1 MKKNLKRVRINLENC
16 FYARKFKETYIMR
29 KFFGEFKKFI
39 MRGNV
44 MDLAVGVIIGSA
56 FTAIVTAL
64 SNNILRPVINWF
76 IALICGEDS
85 LSNIYT
91 FLKRV
96 VDENGVVDLSQS
108 IYIDWGA
115 FINAII
121 NFIIIAFVLFVIV
134 KVINRINDGVTELV
148 KNGEMLSKKEVKA
161 LRKQG
166 KTIKEIKQMQAEQEA
181 AAKKAEEERKAEEAK
196 NAPPT
201 TEQLLTEILSEIK
214 NKKGE

>member
-1 MKKNLKRVRINLENC
+1 MKKNSKRVRINLENC

>member
-1 MKKNLKRVRINLENC
+1 MKK
-16 FYARKFKETYIMR
+16 
-29 KFFGEFKKFI
+29 FFEEFKKFI

-64 SNNILRPVINWF
+64 SNNILRPVINWL

-96 VDENGVVDLSQS
+96 VDENGVVDLAQS

-121 NFIIIAFVLFVIV
+121 NFLIIAFVLFTIV
-134 KVINRINDGVTELV
+134 KIINHINEGVTELV

-166 KTIKEIKQMQAEQEA
+166 KTVKEIKQMQAEQEA

-201 TEQLLTEILSEIK
+201 TEQLLTEILAEIK
-214 NKKGE
+214 NKKEE

>member
-1 MKKNLKRVRINLENC
+1 MKK
-16 FYARKFKETYIMR
+16 
-29 KFFGEFKKFI
+29 FFEEFKKFI

-64 SNNILRPVINWF
+64 SNNILRPVINWL

-96 VDENGVVDLSQS
+96 VDENGVVDLTQS

-121 NFIIIAFVLFVIV
+121 NFIIIAFVLFTIV
-134 KVINRINDGVTELV
+134 KIINHINEGVTELV

-181 AAKKAEEERKAEEAK
+181 EAKKAEEERKAEEAK

-201 TEQLLTEILSEIK
+201 TEQLLTEILAEIK

>member
-1 MKKNLKRVRINLENC
+1 MKK
-16 FYARKFKETYIMR
+16 
-29 KFFGEFKKFI
+29 FFEEFKKFI

-64 SNNILRPVINWF
+64 SNNILRPVINWL

-96 VDENGVVDLSQS
+96 VDENGVVDLAQS

-121 NFIIIAFVLFVIV
+121 NFLIIAFVLFTIV
-134 KVINRINDGVTELV
+134 KIINHINEGVTELV

-166 KTIKEIKQMQAEQEA
+166 KTVKEIKQMQAEQEA

-201 TEQLLTEILSEIK
+201 TEQLLTEILAEIK

>member
-1 MKKNLKRVRINLENC
+1 MKK
-16 FYARKFKETYIMR
+16 
-29 KFFGEFKKFI
+29 FFEEFKKFI

-64 SNNILRPVINWF
+64 SNNILRPVINWL

-96 VDENGVVDLSQS
+96 VDENGVVDLTQS

-121 NFIIIAFVLFVIV
+121 NFIIIAFVLFTIV
-134 KVINRINDGVTELV
+134 KIINHINDGVTELV

-201 TEQLLTEILSEIK
+201 TEQLLTEILAEIK
-214 NKKGE
+214 NKKEE

>member
-201 TEQLLTEILSEIK
+201 TEQLLTEILAEIK

>member
-1 MKKNLKRVRINLENC
+1 MKK
-16 FYARKFKETYIMR
+16 
-29 KFFGEFKKFI
+29 FFEEFKKFI

-64 SNNILRPVINWF
+64 SNNILRPVINWL

-96 VDENGVVDLSQS
+96 VDENGVVDLAQS

-121 NFIIIAFVLFVIV
+121 NFIIIAFVLFTIV
-134 KVINRINDGVTELV
+134 KIINHINEGVTELV

-166 KTIKEIKQMQAEQEA
+166 KTVKEIKQMQAEQEA

-201 TEQLLTEILSEIK
+201 TEQLLTEILAEIK

>member
-1 MKKNLKRVRINLENC
+1 MKK
-16 FYARKFKETYIMR
+16 
-29 KFFGEFKKFI
+29 FFEEFKKFI

-64 SNNILRPVINWF
+64 SNNILRPVINWL

-96 VDENGVVDLSQS
+96 VDENGVVDLTQS

-121 NFIIIAFVLFVIV
+121 NFIIIAFVLFTIV
-134 KVINRINDGVTELV
+134 KIINHINEGVTELV

-181 AAKKAEEERKAEEAK
+181 AAKKADEERKAEEAK

-201 TEQLLTEILSEIK
+201 TEQLLTEILAEIK

>member
-1 MKKNLKRVRINLENC
+1 
-16 FYARKFKETYIMR
+16 MR

-121 NFIIIAFVLFVIV
+121 NFVIIAFVLFVIV

-201 TEQLLTEILSEIK
+201 TEQLLTEILAEIK

>member
-1 MKKNLKRVRINLENC
+1 MKK
-16 FYARKFKETYIMR
+16 
-29 KFFGEFKKFI
+29 FFEEFKKFI

-64 SNNILRPVINWF
+64 SNNILRPVINWL

-96 VDENGVVDLSQS
+96 VDENGVVDLAQS

-121 NFIIIAFVLFVIV
+121 NFLIIAFVLFTIV
-134 KVINRINDGVTELV
+134 KIINHINEGVTELV

-166 KTIKEIKQMQAEQEA
+166 KTVKEIKQMQAEQEA
-181 AAKKAEEERKAEEAK
+181 AAKNAEEERKAEEAK

-201 TEQLLTEILSEIK
+201 TEQLLTEILAEIK
-214 NKKGE
+214 NKKEE

>member
-1 MKKNLKRVRINLENC
+1 
-16 FYARKFKETYIMR
+16 
-29 KFFGEFKKFI
+29 

-64 SNNILRPVINWF
+64 SNNILRPVINWI

-91 FLKRV
+91 FLKKV
-96 VDENGVVDLSQS
+96 NDPTTGLVDLTQS

-121 NFIIIAFVLFVIV
+121 NFIIIAFVLFMIV
-134 KVINRINDGVTELV
+134 KIVNRVNDGVTELV
-148 KNGEMLSKKEVKA
+148 KGSDVLSKEEIRA

-166 KTIKEIKQMQAEQEA
+166 KTIKEIKQIEAEKEA
-181 AAKKAEEERKAEEAK
+181 AAKKAEEERLAEEAK

-201 TEQLLTEILSEIK
+201 TEQLLADILTELK
-214 NKKGE
+214 NK

>member
-1 MKKNLKRVRINLENC
+1 
-16 FYARKFKETYIMR
+16 MR

-166 KTIKEIKQMQAEQEA
+166 KTIKEIKQMQAEQEV

-201 TEQLLTEILSEIK
+201 TEQLLTEILAEIK

>member
-1 MKKNLKRVRINLENC
+1 MKK
-16 FYARKFKETYIMR
+16 
-29 KFFGEFKKFI
+29 FFEEFKKFI

-64 SNNILRPVINWF
+64 SNNILRPVINWL

-96 VDENGVVDLSQS
+96 VDENGVVDLTQS

-121 NFIIIAFVLFVIV
+121 NFIIIAFVLFTIV
-134 KVINRINDGVTELV
+134 KIINHINEGVTELV

-201 TEQLLTEILSEIK
+201 TEQLLTEILVEIK

>member
-1 MKKNLKRVRINLENC
+1 MKK
-16 FYARKFKETYIMR
+16 
-29 KFFGEFKKFI
+29 FFEEFKKFI

-64 SNNILRPVINWF
+64 SNNILRPVINWL

-96 VDENGVVDLSQS
+96 VDENGVVDLTQS

-121 NFIIIAFVLFVIV
+121 NFIIIAFVLFTIV
-134 KVINRINDGVTELV
+134 KIINHINEGVTELV

-201 TEQLLTEILSEIK
+201 TEQLLTEILAEIK
-214 NKKGE
+214 NKKEE

>member
-1 MKKNLKRVRINLENC
+1 MKK
-16 FYARKFKETYIMR
+16 
-29 KFFGEFKKFI
+29 FFEEFKKFI

-64 SNNILRPVINWF
+64 SNNILRPVINWL

-96 VDENGVVDLSQS
+96 VDENGVVDLTQS

-121 NFIIIAFVLFVIV
+121 NFIIIAFVLFTIV
-134 KVINRINDGVTELV
+134 KIINHINDGVTELV

-201 TEQLLTEILSEIK
+201 TEQLLTEILAERE
-214 NKKGE
+214 NKKEE

>member
-1 MKKNLKRVRINLENC
+1 MKK
-16 FYARKFKETYIMR
+16 
-29 KFFGEFKKFI
+29 FFEEFKKFI

-64 SNNILRPVINWF
+64 SNNILRPVINWL

-96 VDENGVVDLSQS
+96 VDENGVVDLAQS

-121 NFIIIAFVLFVIV
+121 NFIIIAFVLFTIV
-134 KVINRINDGVTELV
+134 KIINHINEGVTELV
-148 KNGEMLSKKEVKA
+148 KNGEMLSKKEVKV

-201 TEQLLTEILSEIK
+201 TEQLLTEILAEIK

>member
-1 MKKNLKRVRINLENC
+1 MKK
-16 FYARKFKETYIMR
+16 
-29 KFFGEFKKFI
+29 FFEEFKKFI

-64 SNNILRPVINWF
+64 SNNILRPVINWL

-96 VDENGVVDLSQS
+96 VDENGVVDLAQS

-121 NFIIIAFVLFVIV
+121 NFIIIAFVLFTIV
-134 KVINRINDGVTELV
+134 KIINHINEGVTELV

-201 TEQLLTEILSEIK
+201 TEQLLTEILTEIK
-214 NKKGE
+214 NNKGE

>member
-1 MKKNLKRVRINLENC
+1 MKK
-16 FYARKFKETYIMR
+16 
-29 KFFGEFKKFI
+29 FFEEFNKFI

-64 SNNILRPVINWF
+64 SNNILRPVINWL

-96 VDENGVVDLSQS
+96 VDENGVVDLAQS

-121 NFIIIAFVLFVIV
+121 NFIIIAFVLFTIV
-134 KVINRINDGVTELV
+134 KIINHINEGVTELV

-166 KTIKEIKQMQAEQEA
+166 NTIKEIKQMQAEQEA

-201 TEQLLTEILSEIK
+201 TEQLLTEILAEIK

>member
-1 MKKNLKRVRINLENC
+1 MKK
-16 FYARKFKETYIMR
+16 
-29 KFFGEFKKFI
+29 FFEEFTKFI

-64 SNNILRPVINWF
+64 SNNILRPVINWL

-96 VDENGVVDLSQS
+96 VDENGVVDLTQS

-121 NFIIIAFVLFVIV
+121 NFIIIAFVLFTIV
-134 KVINRINDGVTELV
+134 KIINHINEGVTELV

-201 TEQLLTEILSEIK
+201 TEQLLTEILAEIK

>member
-1 MKKNLKRVRINLENC
+1 MKK
-16 FYARKFKETYIMR
+16 
-29 KFFGEFKKFI
+29 FFEEFKKFI

-64 SNNILRPVINWF
+64 SNNILRPVINWL

-96 VDENGVVDLSQS
+96 VDENGVVDLAQS

-121 NFIIIAFVLFVIV
+121 NFIIIAFVLFTIV
-134 KVINRINDGVTELV
+134 KIINHINEGVTELV

-166 KTIKEIKQMQAEQEA
+166 KTIKEIKQMQAEQEE

-201 TEQLLTEILSEIK
+201 TEQLLTEILAEIK

>member
-1 MKKNLKRVRINLENC
+1 
-16 FYARKFKETYIMR
+16 MR

-148 KNGEMLSKKEVKA
+148 KNGEMLSKKEVKT

-201 TEQLLTEILSEIK
+201 TEQLLTEILAEIK

>member
-166 KTIKEIKQMQAEQEA
+166 KTIKEIKQMQTEQEA

-201 TEQLLTEILSEIK
+201 TEQLLTEILAEIK

>member
-1 MKKNLKRVRINLENC
+1 
-16 FYARKFKETYIMR
+16 MR

-196 NAPPT
+196 NEPPT

>member
-1 MKKNLKRVRINLENC
+1 MKK
-16 FYARKFKETYIMR
+16 
-29 KFFGEFKKFI
+29 FFEEFKKFI

-64 SNNILRPVINWF
+64 SNNILRPVINWL

-96 VDENGVVDLSQS
+96 VDENGVVDL
-108 IYIDWGA
+108 YIDWGA

-121 NFIIIAFVLFVIV
+121 NFIIIAFVLFTIV
-134 KVINRINDGVTELV
+134 KIINHINEGVTELV

-201 TEQLLTEILSEIK
+201 TEQLLTEILAEIK

>member
-1 MKKNLKRVRINLENC
+1 
-16 FYARKFKETYIMR
+16 MR

-201 TEQLLTEILSEIK
+201 TEQLLTEILAEIK

>member
-1 MKKNLKRVRINLENC
+1 
-16 FYARKFKETYIMR
+16 
-29 KFFGEFKKFI
+29 

-64 SNNILRPVINWF
+64 SNNILRPVINWL

-96 VDENGVVDLSQS
+96 VDENGVVDLTQS

-121 NFIIIAFVLFVIV
+121 NFIIIAFVLFTIV
-134 KVINRINDGVTELV
+134 KIINHISEGVTELV

-201 TEQLLTEILSEIK
+201 TEQLLTEILAEIK

>member
-1 MKKNLKRVRINLENC
+1 MKK
-16 FYARKFKETYIMR
+16 
-29 KFFGEFKKFI
+29 FFEEFKKFI

-64 SNNILRPVINWF
+64 SNNILRPVINWL
-76 IALICGEDS
+76 IALIFGEES

-96 VDENGVVDLSQS
+96 VDENGVVDLAQS

-121 NFIIIAFVLFVIV
+121 NFIIIAFVLFTIV
-134 KVINRINDGVTELV
+134 KIINHINEGVTELV

-201 TEQLLTEILSEIK
+201 TEQLLTELLAEIK

>member
-1 MKKNLKRVRINLENC
+1 
-16 FYARKFKETYIMR
+16 MR

-96 VDENGVVDLSQS
+96 VDENGVVDLAQS

-121 NFIIIAFVLFVIV
+121 NFVIIAFVLFVIV

-201 TEQLLTEILSEIK
+201 TEQLLTEILAEIK

>member
-1 MKKNLKRVRINLENC
+1 
-16 FYARKFKETYIMR
+16 MR

-181 AAKKAEEERKAEEAK
+181 AAKKAEEERKAKEAK

-201 TEQLLTEILSEIK
+201 TEQLLTEILAEIK

>member
-1 MKKNLKRVRINLENC
+1 MKK
-16 FYARKFKETYIMR
+16 
-29 KFFGEFKKFI
+29 FFEEFKKFI

-64 SNNILRPVINWF
+64 SNNILRPVINWL

-121 NFIIIAFVLFVIV
+121 NFIIIAFVLFTIV
-134 KVINRINDGVTELV
+134 KIINHINEGVTELV

-201 TEQLLTEILSEIK
+201 TEQLLTEILAEIK

>member
-1 MKKNLKRVRINLENC
+1 MKKNSKRVRINLENC
-16 FYARKFKETYIMR
+16 FYARRFKETYIMR

-121 NFIIIAFVLFVIV
+121 NFVIIAFVLFVIV

>member
-1 MKKNLKRVRINLENC
+1 
-16 FYARKFKETYIMR
+16 MR

-85 LSNIYT
+85 LSSIYT

-96 VDENGVVDLSQS
+96 VDENGVVDLAQS

-201 TEQLLTEILSEIK
+201 TEQLLTEILTEIK

>member
-1 MKKNLKRVRINLENC
+1 MKK
-16 FYARKFKETYIMR
+16 
-29 KFFGEFKKFI
+29 FFEEFKKFI

-64 SNNILRPVINWF
+64 SNNILRPVINWL

-96 VDENGVVDLSQS
+96 VDENGVVDLTQS

-121 NFIIIAFVLFVIV
+121 NFIIIAFVLFTIV
-134 KVINRINDGVTELV
+134 KIINHINEGVTELV

-201 TEQLLTEILSEIK
+201 TEQLLTEILAEIK

>member
-1 MKKNLKRVRINLENC
+1 MKK
-16 FYARKFKETYIMR
+16 
-29 KFFGEFKKFI
+29 FFEEFKKFI

-64 SNNILRPVINWF
+64 SNNILRPVINWL

-96 VDENGVVDLSQS
+96 VDENGVVDLTQS

-121 NFIIIAFVLFVIV
+121 NFIIIAFVLFTIV
-134 KVINRINDGVTELV
+134 KIINHINEGVTELV

-181 AAKKAEEERKAEEAK
+181 AAKKAEEERKVEEAK

-201 TEQLLTEILSEIK
+201 TEQLLTEILAEIK